1 MQTAK
6 DEITRLLTIY
16 IFELCIADTSTN
28 AITILGN
35 NIADTVITPKFRD
48 RFQEEIVKLAGSK
61 IRVETVRS
69 GGKYGSPQYQVCL
82 FAKPDAKVQD
92 ILSEGEQT
100 CVALASF
107 LTELATAIH
116 KSTLVFDDPVSSL
129 DHRWRSQ
136 VARRLV
142 EEVANRQI
150 VVFTHDLVFAND
162 LHARAREHGVA
173 IKLINVSRGQ
183 TGTGIVGEGFPWQ
196 GTSIEDRIDKME
208 KAARAAKKP
217 YDDNREEEYKRQA
230 LEFLL
235 VFVPHGSAGWKIS
248 LSLRLY
254 CATGIASTPRISGK

>member
-1 MQTAK
+1 MAALTQTEASVRSYAGELKRSAAADERTKLESELAELTDRQFLSSTLQTAK

-173 IKLINVSRGQ
+173 IKLINVSRGRPERESS
-183 TGTGIVGEGFPWQ
+183 V
-196 GTSIEDRIDKME
+196 
-208 KAARAAKKP
+208 KASP
-217 YDDNREEEYKRQA
+217 
-230 LEFLL
+230 
-235 VFVPHGSAGWKIS
+235 
-248 LSLRLY
+248 
-254 CATGIASTPRISGK
+254 GKEQV